1 LLSTGIIS
9 VVFFLQI
16 TSLTELLLD
25 PYYRTMEGF
34 QILVEKEWLDFGHKM
49 ADRWGP

>member
-1 LLSTGIIS
+1 MLL
-9 VVFFLQI
+9 LKI

-49 ADRWGP
+49 ADR